1 MEVITMESDAY
12 KRLVNKIEQIA
23 DFVAEAKLPSEEKK
37 EAWLDSNQLADA
49 ATAQGRQSYQ
59 LLDASGTVH
68 VQALGSGA
76 LSGRTDYPVQAGESG
91 RISQELPKQ
100 NGT

>member
-12 KRLVNKIEQIA
+12 KRLVSKIEQIA

-49 ATAQGRQSYQ
+49 FSHW
-59 LLDASGTVH
+59 LDTKSLYTP
-68 VQALGSGA
+68 
-76 LSGRTDYPVQAGESG
+76 T
-91 RISQELPKQ
+91 
-100 NGT
+100 